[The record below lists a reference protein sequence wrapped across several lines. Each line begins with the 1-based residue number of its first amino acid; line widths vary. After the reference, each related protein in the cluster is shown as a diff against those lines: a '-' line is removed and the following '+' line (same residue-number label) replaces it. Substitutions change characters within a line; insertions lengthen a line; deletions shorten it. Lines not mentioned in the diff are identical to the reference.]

1 MNLLL
6 RPLPKSSV
14 GSKYVM
20 AVTGLLLIGF
30 VLAHMAGNL
39 LIFAGR
45 EALNAYAHALEEKP
59 PLLWTARVV
68 LLAVFVLHIVLG
80 IRLTCDNM
88 RARPIRYVCEDTV
101 EANWASRHMLL
112 TGLVLLAFVVYH
124 LLHFTFGSV
133 HPDFVEGDVY
143 HNVVAGFEVWPVSA
157 FYIAAMIAL
166 GFHLYHG
173 TWSMLQ
179 TLGLSHPR
187 YNGIRNGLAGVLAVI
202 IVIGNI
208 SIPVAVLAGLIH

>member
-1 MNLLL
+1 MTE
-6 RPLPKSSV
+6 PSTFFGSTV
-14 GSKYVM
+14 GKKVVM
-20 AVTGLLLIGF
+20 ALTGIILFGF
-30 VLAHMAGNL
+30 VLMHMLGNL
-39 LIFAGR
+39 QVYEGP
-45 EALNAYAHALEEKP
+45 EALNNYAR
-59 PLLWTARVV
+59 LLRVV
-68 LLAVFVLHIVLG
+68 PEALWG
-80 IRLTCDNM
+80 
-88 RARPIRYVCEDTV
+88 AR
-101 EANWASRHMLL
+101 
-112 TGLVLLAFVVYH
+112 LVLLTAVLLHIWAATSLARTSLEARPSGYAVTRHREASYASLTMRWGGVTIALFIVYH

-133 HPDFVEGDVY
+133 PPDFVEGDVY